1 MREPTKAVGMMGILV
16 ERKMGAVQEK
26 NKPSGEGESPCK
38 HRANVHLRRS
48 QGRKPLPLCR
58 LRAGSCAVTGYY
70 RKSHIGFPLKGELD
84 FSVEESKR
92 R

>member
-48 QGRKPLPLCR
+48 QGQKPLTPMPPSGGK
-58 LRAGSCAVTGYY
+58 LRGHKPQKGNEWRRSM
-70 RKSHIGFPLKGELD
+70 KSVSG
-84 FSVEESKR
+84 
-92 R
+92 